1 MKLDEIVHSVIP
13 DPDEY
18 LVGYADMADLLAP
31 AYRPYRFAVVVGRK
45 LNDDI
50 INSIQ
55 TGPTPQYFALYHR
68 VNQELT
74 SVLNDMA
81 CVLSDERINSLPISP
96 TVSDDQLTKDFLN
109 TLRLDFSHKMVATRA
124 GLGWIGKSDLLITR
138 KFGPRLRLASI
149 LVDYPIPNAGIP
161 IEENLC
167 GRCETCVR
175 ACPAQA
181 MTGRGWRAGMD
192 RGELYDAFKCR
203 KQCRELSHNLLGEA
217 ISLCGICVSV
227 CPVGKTGRPS

>member
-1 MKLDEIVHSVIP
+1 MKFDEIVHSVIP

-18 LVGYADMADLLAP
+18 LVGYADMAGLLAL
-31 AYRPYRFAVVVGRK
+31 AYQPYRYAVVVGRK
-45 LNDDI
+45 MRNDVV
-50 INSIQ
+50 NSIQ
-55 TGPTPQYFALYHR
+55 FGPTRQYLDLYHR
-68 VNQELT
+68 VNGE
-74 SVLNDMA
+74 
-81 CVLSDERINSLPISP
+81 LSDCLTAMAKALSREGINNLPISP
-96 TVSDDQLTKDFLN
+96 TVSDDQLSKDFLN

-124 GLGWIGKSDLLITR
+124 GLGWIGKSDLLVTR

-181 MTGRGWRAGMD
+181 LTGRGWHAGMD

-227 CPVGKTGRPS
+227 CPVGKTGRSS